1 MRKVLIQLISGQ
13 TMQNY
18 IAIKHYQPDVVI
30 SLITPE
36 YKKANQK
43 FDVIFDNIAFIHK
56 SCESFNITE
65 NIRIINN
72 IIEQYNEDNIIINF
86 TGGSKLMSTA
96 VFFVKCP
103 AVNILYSYVDS
114 QNKNIHEFHLDS
126 KGNIFESGIVSIK
139 DFKMPFPDAF
149 TLTGQELKDDY
160 IKALNDSALQNKQAA
175 REFAESASEEAFK
188 LSAEERG
195 KLFEEYVFGRL
206 LSHKGKRF
214 DELAANVRLKIDAET
229 RRKLGRYIDGK
240 DDKNEFDIFVSKGII
255 AGVIECKSNMND
267 VDQEMIMKVR
277 RLASLFLG
285 TYSKAI
291 IISRG
296 KVRSEQL
303 KAKAQEHNVALLNIE
318 EDKEQL
324 PQKIE
329 EILTN

>member
-1 MRKVLIQLISGQ
+1 MSKVLIQLISGQ

-18 IAIKHYQPDVVI
+18 IAIKHYQPDVVV

-43 FDVIFDNIAFIHK
+43 FDVIFDRVEFKNN
-56 SCESFNITE
+56 SCESFNITK
-65 NIRIINN
+65 NIKIIND
-72 IIEQYNEDNIIINF
+72 IIDQYNEDNIIINF

-96 VFFVKCP
+96 VFFVKCRDG
-103 AVNILYSYVDS
+103 NILYSYVDS
-114 QNKNIHEFHLDS
+114 QNKNIHEFHLDGS
-126 KGNIFESGIVSIK
+126 GNILESGIVSIK

-149 TLTGQELKDDY
+149 TLTGQELKDNY
-160 IKALNDSALQNKQAA
+160 IKALDESALRNKQTA
-175 REFAESASEEAFK
+175 REFAEGASVDAFK
-188 LSAEERG
+188 LSAEDRG

-206 LSHKGKRF
+206 LSQKGKRF

-229 RRKLGRYIDGK
+229 RRKLGRYSDK

-255 AGVIECKSNMND
+255 AGVIECKSNVND

-291 IISRG
+291 IISRE
-296 KVRSEQL
+296 KIRSEQL